1 MKRFLAVGTL
11 LAATLLPITPAAAE
25 PPGRE
30 GAFNFHFGGYFPKGG
45 GDFWDANEAAFTLD
59 HSDFNGLSGGV
70 GYTAS
75 INNYIE
81 FDFDA
86 TLYGASNTS
95 ADRNFVDQNGFAIL
109 HDSRLSMYPV
119 TVSFRVL
126 PAGRFGKRGTD
137 GTHYVRRPVPYLGF
151 GIGGEYWQYEEEGD
165 FVASD
170 LSVVYDRFIA
180 SGVAFEKHAMVGIEF
195 PVAPAWNITF
205 EVRQSWAEAT
215 PGGAFAVVNPGRLD
229 LGGTS
234 VMLGGSLRF

>member
-137 GTHYVRRPVPYLGF
+137 GTHYVRRPVPYYGPGYFPYYPYPYWGSYYGYGYGVGIGF
-151 GIGGEYWQYEEEGD
+151 GRGW
-165 FVASD
+165 
-170 LSVVYDRFIA
+170 
-180 SGVAFEKHAMVGIEF
+180 
-195 PVAPAWNITF
+195 
-205 EVRQSWAEAT
+205 
-215 PGGAFAVVNPGRLD
+215 GR
-229 LGGTS
+229 
-234 VMLGGSLRF
+234 RW